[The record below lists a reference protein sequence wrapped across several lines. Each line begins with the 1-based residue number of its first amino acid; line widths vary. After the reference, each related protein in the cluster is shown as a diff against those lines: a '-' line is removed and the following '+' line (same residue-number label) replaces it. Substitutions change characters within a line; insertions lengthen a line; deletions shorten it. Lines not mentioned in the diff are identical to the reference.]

1 MSTLEALQSTLST
14 EHAALHL
21 YGLYGGRTS
30 QSADPG
36 LFEALQDGYRAHRAR
51 RDQLRL
57 LVADLG
63 AEPVAAAAA
72 YDVPPGLRTA
82 AAVSRAALETERAC
96 TEAYAALVAQVAGAR
111 RRWATTALIEAS
123 VQQLALGGR
132 PEDFP
137 GAPELG

>member
-1 MSTLEALQSTLST
+1 MSTLEALQATLSA

-30 QSADPG
+30 QSSDPA

-57 LVADLG
+57 VVAELG
-63 AEPVAAAAA
+63 ADPVAAAAA
-72 YDVPPGLRTA
+72 YDEPEGLRGA
-82 AAVSRAALETERAC
+82 RRVARAALLTEQAC
-96 TEAYAALVAQVAGAR
+96 AEAYAALVAETAGPR
-111 RRWATTALIEAS
+111 RRWAATALTDSALL
-123 VQQLALGGR
+123 QLRLGGR
-132 PEDFP
+132 PSAFP

>member
-1 MSTLEALQSTLST
+1 MTAVDALQATLSA

-30 QSADPG
+30 QSADPA
-36 LFEALQDGYRAHRAR
+36 LFEALQDGYRVHRAR

-57 LVADLG
+57 MVSDLG
-63 AEPVAAAAA
+63 AEPVAAGAA
-72 YDVPPGLRTA
+72 YDEPAGLRGPA
-82 AAVSRAALETERAC
+82 RVAREALGTERAC
-96 TEAYAALVAQVAGAR
+96 AETYAALVAQTAGR
-111 RRWATTALIEAS
+111 QRRWGATALTESALL
-123 VQQLALGGR
+123 QLRLGGR